1 MSKKQ
6 TIADAPDHMII
17 RIGEGGSPEEA
28 ERLSARL
35 RIPLE
40 QDAPDVNQERGL
52 ILFLDHGGL
61 ALQYH
66 GQMLRGDFTGM
77 KKRLQTGNLQ
87 REMLVRAVKIKNM
100 EVPYVIDATAGMG
113 EDSMILAAAGC
124 RVRMYERDPVIAALL
139 DDALRRASRIPEL
152 SGPVGRMQLFEKDSV
167 EALRSLA
174 EPPDVILLDPMFPER
189 QKSALVK
196 KKFQLLHHLERPCE
210 DEESLLQAA
219 ILARPRKIVIKR
231 PLKGSLL
238 AGRKPDYSLKGKA
251 IRYDVLVFAR

>member
-152 SGPVGRMQLFEKDSV
+152 SGPAGRMQLFEKDSV